1 MRPQT
6 LFKAL
11 LSATALIGCDAQ
23 PDSTAPRSGLTT
35 RWAGAVTSEGVHPEY
50 PRPQMVRSEWQSLNG
65 EWDYAIRDRDD
76 SLPAEFDGKILVPFP
91 VESQLSGVARSVTPD
106 QRLWYRR
113 SFEIEDVPD
122 DHRWLL
128 HFGAVDW
135 HASVHVNGALVGEH
149 RGGYDP
155 FSLDITDALHSGTE
169 QELVVGVWDPTDQGD
184 QPRGKQVLEPRG
196 IWYTA
201 VTGIWQTVWLEPVP
215 ASHITSLRIV
225 PNVDAGTVSLHVN
238 TATPG
243 VDIGVRA
250 TALEDDREV
259 ARGTGSTAEP
269 VTLRIS
275 DAHLWSPDSPFLYGL
290 AIRLETGDS
299 VLSYFGMRKIS
310 VAQAPDGHQR
320 IFLND
325 EPLFHFG
332 PLDQGWWP
340 DGLYTAPSDSALH
353 FDVEATKRMGF
364 NMARKHVK
372 VEPDRWY
379 YHADRLGLMV
389 WQDMPSGDNESA
401 EAQQQYANELQ
412 HVVDAL
418 YNHPSIVMWVPFNE
432 GWGQHDT
439 EHYVEWLE
447 QYDPSRL
454 VNNASGWADRNVGAV
469 LDIHRYPGPGI
480 PPLEGQRA
488 VVLGEFGGLGLPLD
502 GHTWVNRDN
511 WGYRSYGT
519 REELGQA
526 YADLLYQLRP
536 LIGEGLAAAVYTQ
549 TTDVEIEVNG
559 LLTYDRAVEKL
570 PPEVTALNAQVYGPL
585 PRLRT
590 VLPTAH
596 TDSRTWRYTT
606 EEPSGDWRAADYD
619 DSAWSQ
625 GAGGFGTERT
635 PSARVGTVW
644 DSEQIWLRQTFQLEN
659 LQFDNLHLRI
669 HHDEDAEVYFNGEH
683 IGSFP
688 GYSVDYTLI
697 PLSDEAIGRLR
708 LGANTIAVHVLQTD
722 GGQYID
728 AGLVEIVGL

>member
-1 MRPQT
+1 
-6 LFKAL
+6 
-11 LSATALIGCDAQ
+11 
-23 PDSTAPRSGLTT
+23 
-35 RWAGAVTSEGVHPEY
+35 
-50 PRPQMVRSEWQSLNG
+50 MVRSQWQNLNG
-65 EWDYAIRDRDD
+65 EWDYAIQDRDN
-76 SLPAEFDGKILVPFP
+76 SAPAEFDGKILVPFP

-113 SFEIEDVPD
+113 SFEIVDAPD

-135 HASVHVNGALVGEH
+135 YASVYVNGALVGEH

-155 FSLDITDALHSGTE
+155 FSFDITDALHPGAE
-169 QELVVGVWDPTDQGD
+169 QELVVGVWDPTDQGN
-184 QPRGKQVLEPRG
+184 QPRGKQVLEPHG

-215 ASHITSLRIV
+215 ASHITSLKIV
-225 PNVDAGTVSLHVN
+225 PNVDASTVSLHVN
-238 TATPG
+238 TTTPR
-243 VDIGVRA
+243 VDVHVRA
-250 TALEDDREV
+250 TALEDGREV

-269 VTLRIS
+269 VTLHLS
-275 DAHLWSPDSPFLYGL
+275 DPHLWSPEDPFLHGL

-299 VLSYFGMRKIS
+299 VQSYFGLRKVS

-320 IFLND
+320 IFLNN
-325 EPLFHFG
+325 EPLFQFG

-340 DGLYTAPSDSALH
+340 DGLYTAPSDDALH
-353 FDVEATKRMGF
+353 FDVAATKRMGF

-379 YHADRLGLMV
+379 YHCDRLGLLV
-389 WQDMPSGDNESA
+389 WQDMPSGDNASD
-401 EAQQQYANELQ
+401 EAQQQYADELR

-418 YNHPSIVMWVPFNE
+418 SNHPSIVMWVPFNE
-432 GWGQHDT
+432 GWGQHET

-447 QYDPSRL
+447 QHDPSRL

-480 PPLEGQRA
+480 PPPEGQRA
-488 VVLGEFGGLGLPLD
+488 AVLGEFGGLGMPLD
-502 GHTWVNRDN
+502 GHTWVDRDN
-511 WGYRSYGT
+511 WGYRNYRT
-519 REELGQA
+519 TEELGQA

-536 LIGEGLAAAVYTQ
+536 LVGEGLAAAVYTQ

-570 PPEVTALNAQVYGPL
+570 PREVIALNARLYGVP

-596 TDSRTWRYTT
+596 TESRTWRYTD
-606 EEPSGDWRAADYD
+606 EEPSGDWRSPDYD
-619 DSAWSQ
+619 DSAWQ
-625 GAGGFGTERT
+625 EGVGGFGTEGT
-635 PSARVGTVW
+635 PGARIGTVW
-644 DSEQIWLRQTFQLEN
+644 DSEQIWLRQTFQLET

-683 IGSFP
+683 VGSFP
-688 GYSVDYTLI
+688 GHSVDYTLI
-697 PLSDEAIGRLR
+697 PLSDETIGRLQ
-708 LGANTIAVHVLQTD
+708 LGTNTIAIHVLQTD
-722 GGQYID
+722 RGQYID
-728 AGLVEIVGL
+728 AGLVEIIGL